1 MEKYKFGTD
10 SKQSFDNKFDVD
22 SYLFDSFKNFR
33 NFNAYKP
40 KTYSESEKIDM
51 SKVVKFEVGKGG
63 KHIFTMEDGT
73 TVEKHL
79 SEEALQ
85 RFQESPM
92 ANVSSIVNKD
102 GWVITYDKSGNVIED
117 RDAHK
122 GERGY
127 VKDGL
132 SIEED
137 LVEQLGTKRIQKFSE
152 DKEKIADEI
161 KELQTELATLTDDYI
176 AGVAAQNP
184 KEAEKLKRRRTAIEN
199 EITKKCDKQDKLK
212 TKLTDDYIRNLEN
225 YLNSQEKDIRLSAAK
240 EVYSRLEEDTSRKDD
255 KALTALINKMLQDPS
270 EEIRVLAMAALQ
282 GRIVTGDD
290 FTVGVLTRMQNDKA
304 HYGMDAVDASNI
316 LLKMSGQQVEKEVP
330 VTETSKKKEKTE
342 TKEETKSSI
351 KK

>member
-1 MEKYKFGTD
+1 MQVTSQNVQQQNIPQQVKYNCNYNNCAAPTTQVQQPQQPAQAPVQY
-10 SKQSFDNKFDVD
+10 SYPQNYYVPQTQSQVQQAQAVQNQCAVQPQAQQPQNVQVPA
-22 SYLFDSFKNFR
+22 SMSGVNIQI
-33 NFNAYKP
+33 FNPSVTPPGATP
-40 KTYSESEKIDM
+40 PTYNVNAPCYPSNYYTNPMGAGAMNGAGQTGNGGNGSAIGANTGSEKNSETNKTSETETKDGKKTEKK
-51 SKVVKFEVGKGG
+51 KVV
-63 KHIFTMEDGT
+63 
-73 TVEKHL
+73 
-79 SEEALQ
+79 Q
-85 RFQESPM
+85 
-92 ANVSSIVNKD
+92 
-102 GWVITYDKSGNVIED
+102 
-117 RDAHK
+117 
-122 GERGY
+122 
-127 VKDGL
+127 
-132 SIEED
+132 
-137 LVEQLGTKRIQKFSE
+137 
-152 DKEKIADEI
+152 
-161 KELQTELATLTDDYI
+161 
-176 AGVAAQNP
+176 
-184 KEAEKLKRRRTAIEN
+184 
-199 EITKKCDKQDKLK
+199 
-212 TKLTDDYIRNLEN
+212 LTDDYIRNLEN

>member
-1 MEKYKFGTD
+1 MQVTSQNVQQQNIPQQVKYNCNYNNSAAPTAQEQQIQQPAQAPVQYSYPQNYYVPQTQSQVQQAQTVQNQCAAQPQAQQPQNVQVPASMSGVNIQIFNPSVTPPGATPPTYNVNAPCYPSNYYTNPMGAGTMNGAGQTGNGGNG
-10 SKQSFDNKFDVD
+10 SAIGAN
-22 SYLFDSFKNFR
+22 
-33 NFNAYKP
+33 
-40 KTYSESEKIDM
+40 TGSEKNSETNKTSETESKDGKKTEKK
-51 SKVVKFEVGKGG
+51 KVV
-63 KHIFTMEDGT
+63 
-73 TVEKHL
+73 
-79 SEEALQ
+79 Q
-85 RFQESPM
+85 
-92 ANVSSIVNKD
+92 
-102 GWVITYDKSGNVIED
+102 
-117 RDAHK
+117 
-122 GERGY
+122 
-127 VKDGL
+127 
-132 SIEED
+132 
-137 LVEQLGTKRIQKFSE
+137 
-152 DKEKIADEI
+152 
-161 KELQTELATLTDDYI
+161 
-176 AGVAAQNP
+176 
-184 KEAEKLKRRRTAIEN
+184 
-199 EITKKCDKQDKLK
+199 
-212 TKLTDDYIRNLEN
+212 LTDDYIRNLEN

>member
-1 MEKYKFGTD
+1 MQVTSQNVQQQNIPQQVKYNCNYNNSAAPTAQEQQIQQPAQAPVQY
-10 SKQSFDNKFDVD
+10 SYPQNYYVPQTQSQVQQAQTVQNQCVAQPQAQQPQNVQVPA
-22 SYLFDSFKNFR
+22 SMSGVNIQI
-33 NFNAYKP
+33 FNPSVTPPGATP
-40 KTYSESEKIDM
+40 PTYNVNAPCYPSNYYTNPMGAGAMNGAGQTGNGGNGSAIGANTGSEKNSETNKTSETETKDDKKTEKK
-51 SKVVKFEVGKGG
+51 KVV
-63 KHIFTMEDGT
+63 
-73 TVEKHL
+73 
-79 SEEALQ
+79 Q
-85 RFQESPM
+85 
-92 ANVSSIVNKD
+92 
-102 GWVITYDKSGNVIED
+102 
-117 RDAHK
+117 
-122 GERGY
+122 
-127 VKDGL
+127 
-132 SIEED
+132 
-137 LVEQLGTKRIQKFSE
+137 
-152 DKEKIADEI
+152 
-161 KELQTELATLTDDYI
+161 
-176 AGVAAQNP
+176 
-184 KEAEKLKRRRTAIEN
+184 
-199 EITKKCDKQDKLK
+199 
-212 TKLTDDYIRNLEN
+212 LTDDYIRNLEN

>member
-1 MEKYKFGTD
+1 MQVTSQNVQQQNIPQQVKYNCNYNNSAAPTAQEQQIQQPAQAPVQY
-10 SKQSFDNKFDVD
+10 SYPQNYYVPQTQSQVQQAQAVQNQCAVQPQAQQPQNVQVPA
-22 SYLFDSFKNFR
+22 SMSGVNIQI
-33 NFNAYKP
+33 FNPSVTPPGATP
-40 KTYSESEKIDM
+40 PTYNVNAPCYPSNYYTNPMGAGAMNGAGQTGNGGNGSAIGANTGSEKNSETNKTSETETKDGKKTEKK
-51 SKVVKFEVGKGG
+51 KVV
-63 KHIFTMEDGT
+63 
-73 TVEKHL
+73 
-79 SEEALQ
+79 Q
-85 RFQESPM
+85 
-92 ANVSSIVNKD
+92 
-102 GWVITYDKSGNVIED
+102 
-117 RDAHK
+117 
-122 GERGY
+122 
-127 VKDGL
+127 
-132 SIEED
+132 
-137 LVEQLGTKRIQKFSE
+137 
-152 DKEKIADEI
+152 
-161 KELQTELATLTDDYI
+161 
-176 AGVAAQNP
+176 
-184 KEAEKLKRRRTAIEN
+184 
-199 EITKKCDKQDKLK
+199 
-212 TKLTDDYIRNLEN
+212 LTDDYIRNLEN